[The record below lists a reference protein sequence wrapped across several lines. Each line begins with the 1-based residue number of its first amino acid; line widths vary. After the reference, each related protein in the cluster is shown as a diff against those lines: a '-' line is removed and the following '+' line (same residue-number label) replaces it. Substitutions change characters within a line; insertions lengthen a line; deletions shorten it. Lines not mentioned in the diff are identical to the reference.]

1 MVKISLQQ
9 LVISWGAF
17 IQTSGIRKWVNAT
30 RMLMFCIY
38 CSVVKKSTS
47 TVIFGIFLR
56 RDWNQKRVNVHAV
69 VKPCC
74 HFCLWF
80 WTVLKMFSCFY
91 ALLQIAKV
99 IKKERYMF
107 MYRFIPLNLLQKH
120 VSQQYEKLL
129 ADYQNTIDE
138 VRKEQF
144 QATTKSVGY
153 CWNEMYKAGGMN

>member
-1 MVKISLQQ
+1 
-9 LVISWGAF
+9 
-17 IQTSGIRKWVNAT
+17 
-30 RMLMFCIY
+30 
-38 CSVVKKSTS
+38 
-47 TVIFGIFLR
+47 
-56 RDWNQKRVNVHAV
+56 
-69 VKPCC
+69 
-74 HFCLWF
+74 
-80 WTVLKMFSCFY
+80 MFSCFY

-107 MYRFIPLNLLQKH
+107 MYRFILLNLLQKH

-153 CWNEMYKAGGMN
+153 C